1 MSSQQM
7 LETQSPLCDN
17 LFPELIDIPELDDGA
32 LFDYAGLPGL
42 RTISQPETYNHSI
55 TIRTKQTNHFEQCP
69 KCGCPYGKDFKKNGS
84 RPQYIVDEPRGLRS
98 VRIEISRQSYLCKIC
113 CSAPQ
118 LPLFCTEENRRM
130 TPRLL
135 HYIQINSLL
144 DPFSLVAQRTS
155 LSPSTVKSVF
165 SNYTRAL
172 DRKIRFRTPR
182 VLGLDG
188 VYINGKECA
197 ILTDIEAGLVID
209 VWKDYK
215 TDQLINALRSIPGHD
230 KIEVVVIDM
239 SHKLRKAI
247 QKALPQA
254 LVVIDKFHIQRYANR
269 GIDEV
274 RKRLRMCKRAYARMC
289 TRDLLRKHWDKLEK
303 EEKDFLETYF
313 KLQPELRLAY
323 ETKEALMK
331 IWHSSS
337 SMTAKIRYQRWLEQF
352 PLSLEKDFKELL
364 TAMKNWGEYIFNFF
378 DRRYTNAF
386 TEQSNRQIK
395 DLNREA
401 RGYSFETARAKIIY
415 GTLLRKQL
423 EAGREQMA
431 EIKRQRKIAR
441 KLTGRRR
448 AKSIQE
454 SGPTS
459 PSNLPAIVNHQLFV
473 QDSLFEN

>member
-1 MSSQQM
+1 M
-7 LETQSPLCDN
+7 
-17 LFPELIDIPELDDGA
+17 
-32 LFDYAGLPGL
+32 
-42 RTISQPETYNHSI
+42 
-55 TIRTKQTNHFEQCP
+55 
-69 KCGCPYGKDFKKNGS
+69 
-84 RPQYIVDEPRGLRS
+84 QYIVDEPRGLRS

-130 TPRLL
+130 TTRLL

-144 DPFSLVAQRTS
+144 EPFSLVAQRTS
-155 LSPSTVKSVF
+155 LSPTTVKSVF

-172 DRKIRFRTPR
+172 DRTIRFRTPR

-209 VWKDYK
+209 VWEDYK
-215 TDQLINALRSIPGHD
+215 TNQLINALRGLPGRD
-230 KIEVVVIDM
+230 EIEVVVIDM
-239 SHKLRKAI
+239 SLKLRKAI

-274 RKRLRMCKRAYARMC
+274 RKRLRMGKRAQTRMC
-289 TRDLLRKHWDKLEK
+289 TRDLLRKHWDQLKK
-303 EEKDFLETYF
+303 EERDFLETCF
-313 KLQPELRLAY
+313 NLQSELRLAY

-337 SMTAKIRYQRWLEQF
+337 STTAKIRYQNWLEQF
-352 PLSLEKDFKELL
+352 PLSLRADFEELL

-378 DRRYTNAF
+378 DHRYTNAF

-395 DLNREA
+395 DLIRDA
-401 RGYSFETARAKIIY
+401 RGCNFETVQAKIIY

-423 EAGREQMA
+423 EADREQMA
-431 EIKRQRKIAR
+431 EIKRQRKAAR

-448 AKSIQE
+448 AKPIE
-454 SGPTS
+454 GNDPTS
-459 PSNLPAIVNHQLFV
+459 SSNLPAIVNHQLFV
-473 QDSLFEN
+473 QDSLFVN